1 MILATKHGGAALFA
15 LLLTVAGF
23 APAAAQTG
31 SGEPMML
38 PETGKAGA
46 ASAREGLP
54 NDAYVAEVIDSTFF
68 VGPAEF
74 FALDLPTVS
83 SGAVA
88 THVFGTVRATGGS
101 RDIIV
106 RMFRGADY
114 DRWLKRRGGDKS
126 GPFFVSPKSK
136 SITLDHDLPVG
147 EKVVLLLDNGY
158 SIRTPKRVHC
168 QLQIQYQRGDG
179 SAVPRV
185 RAPAGKDPPKT
196 PAYDDVVPI
205 PRSNEEEEIPPPPPP
220 PPDDGGN

>member
-1 MILATKHGGAALFA
+1 MILAAKHGSAALCA
-15 LLLTVAGF
+15 LLLAAGLGS
-23 APAAAQTG
+23 AAAQSG
-31 SGEPMML
+31 SDEPIML
-38 PETGKAGA
+38 PESKGSTA
-46 ASAREGLP
+46 AHRGGQPA
-54 NDAYVAEVIDSTFF
+54 DTYVAEVIDSTFF

-88 THVFGTVRATGGS
+88 IHIFGTVRATGGS

-126 GPFFVSPKSK
+126 GPFFVSPKRK

-147 EKVVLLLDNGY
+147 EKIVLLLDNGY

-168 QLQIQYQRGDG
+168 QLQIQYQRGEG
-179 SAVPRV
+179 STTSTV
-185 RAPAGKDPPKT
+185 RAPKGNDAPKA
-196 PAYDDVVPI
+196 PEYDDVVPV
-205 PRSNEEEEIPPPPPP
+205 PRSNEEEDIPPPPPPP
-220 PPDDGGN
+220 PPDDAGN

>member
-1 MILATKHGGAALFA
+1 MILATKHGGAVLFA
-15 LLLTVAGF
+15 LLLIFAGVP
-23 APAAAQTG
+23 PAAAQTV

-38 PETGKAGA
+38 PETSKANA
-46 ASAREGLP
+46 ASAGEGLP

-88 THVFGTVRATGGS
+88 THVFGTIRATGGS
-101 RDIIV
+101 RDIVV

-136 SITLDHDLPVG
+136 AITLDHDLPVG

-168 QLQIQYQRGDG
+168 QLQIQYRRGDG
-179 SAVPRV
+179 STVSGV
-185 RAPAGKDPPKT
+185 RAPAGSEAPEA

-205 PRSNEEEEIPPPPPP
+205 PRSNEEEDVPPPPPP